1 MVEVYMGQYI
11 TVEDLQ
17 IINSALERGAV
28 VRIRHTEK
36 GGTKITKEESK
47 LLKSKRIE
55 QVRNK

>member
-1 MVEVYMGQYI
+1 MGQYI